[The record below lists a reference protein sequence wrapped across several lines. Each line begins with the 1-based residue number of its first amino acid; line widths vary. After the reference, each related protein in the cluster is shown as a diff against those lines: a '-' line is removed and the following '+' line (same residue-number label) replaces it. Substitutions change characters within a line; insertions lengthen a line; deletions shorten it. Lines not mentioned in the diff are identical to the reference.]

1 MNSVRTRLRRRLV
14 RVVAVAVL
22 PAASLAFCSAPLTAQ
37 ASRPAEPS
45 GCQLNSAGG
54 TIKHVIQLQF
64 DNVHFRRDNPNVPSD
79 IEQMPNLYNFLLG
92 NGTVLNN
99 HHTPLISH
107 TGTDILTTL
116 TGVYP
121 DRHGQPV
128 SNTFMFYGGDGI
140 AHTALSFAYWTD
152 LAQAFDG
159 TAEGKYNLVDAQGNN
174 PPAPWVPYTRAGCN
188 FGAVGT
194 ANIELERIANVA
206 TVYGPGS
213 PEAIQAADTSDNGQ
227 AKTTADFIGVA
238 VHCAKDAS
246 LCAAANRGVADAL
259 PAEPG
264 GYTGFNGLFG
274 HKYVA
279 PKISASLPMRDLDG
293 NVIANVAPDGT
304 PYPGFP
310 GFNGTSAA
318 VSLAYVAAMQ
328 EHGVP
333 ITTAYISAV
342 HEKADTGLGP
352 GDPVYEQNLRAYD
365 EAFGKFFARLASDG
379 INKSN
384 TLFVVTA
391 DENDHFVGVSPSN
404 PGCNGVVV
412 TCTYD
417 PTKLG
422 SVEVAVDTLLQQQ
435 GITTGFGLKGDS
447 APDYYVDGNPGPNDP
462 KVRQMERAVVNLMV
476 KNPLTGKTERL
487 TDLMADRTALRA
499 LHMVTSDPL
508 RTPSFTQFNEPD
520 YEGVAGGLDCGTPS
534 DTVIQCPGV
543 ETWHHGDIQPQITT
557 TWLGLVGPGVSHLG
571 VNDQVWS
578 DHTDTRPTTLA
589 LVGLRDDY
597 RRDGRVL
604 LDILERDA
612 VKVRGNR
619 EALIELGHVYKQLD
633 AAVGAFGMS
642 AAKAATAAV
651 DSGSAADDSR
661 YQTFASRLTALTND
675 RDTVALQI
683 SRLLESATS
692 GRNEDAGVRAQRRD
706 DGSVSRL
713 IREARSILARA
724 TNLASGD

>member
-1 MNSVRTRLRRRLV
+1 MTSSNRRLRRTLAKILV
-14 RVVAVAVL
+14 AAAL
-22 PAASLAFCSAPLTAQ
+22 PAAALGTAATSLPAQ
-37 ASRPAEPS
+37 ARMPS
-45 GCQLNSAGG
+45 GGCQLNSAGG
-54 TIKHVIQLQF
+54 AIKHVIQLQF

-79 IEQMPNLYNFLLG
+79 IEQMPNLYNFLVS

-128 SNTFMFYGGDGI
+128 SNTFLFYGPDGT

-152 LAQAFDG
+152 FAQAFDG
-159 TAEGKYNLVDAQGNN
+159 TAENKYNLIDAQGNV

-194 ANIELERIANVA
+194 ANIELERVANVA
-206 TVYGPGS
+206 TVYGMGS
-213 PEAIQAADTSDNGQ
+213 PEAIEASDATPNGQ

-238 VHCAKDAS
+238 VHCAKAAPICAS
-246 LCAAANRGVADAL
+246 PNRGVADSL

-264 GYTGFNGLFG
+264 GYVSFNGLFG
-274 HKYVA
+274 HKYVG
-279 PKISASLPMRDLDG
+279 PQISSSLPMKDLDG

-304 PYPGFP
+304 LYPGFP

-333 ITTAYISAV
+333 ITTAYISAA
-342 HEKADTGLGP
+342 HEKADTGLGA
-352 GDPVYEQNLRAYD
+352 GDPVYEQNLRNYD
-365 EAFGKFFARLASDG
+365 EAFGKFFARLTADG

-384 TLFVVTA
+384 TLFIVTA
-391 DENDHFVGVSPSN
+391 DENDHFVGVGPSN

-435 GITTGFGLKGDS
+435 GITTGFALKGDS
-447 APDYYVDGNPGPNDP
+447 APDYYLDGNPVPNNP
-462 KVRQMERAVVNLMV
+462 KVRQMERAVGALLVT
-476 KNPLTGKTERL
+476 NPLTGKRERM

-508 RTPSFTQFNEPD
+508 RTPTFTQFNQPD
-520 YEGVAGGLDCGTPS
+520 YEGVAGGLDCGTPT
-534 DTVIQCPGV
+534 DTVIQCQAV

-557 TWLGLVGPGVSHLG
+557 TWLGLVGPGVRHLG
-571 VNDQVWS
+571 VDNKVWS
-578 DHTDTRPTTLA
+578 DHTDTRPTALA

-597 RRDGRVL
+597 RHDGRVL
-604 LDILERDA
+604 LDVLERNA
-612 VKVRGNR
+612 VEVNGNR
-619 EALIELGHVYKQLD
+619 ETLLELGHVYKQLD
-633 AAVGAFGMS
+633 ATVGAFGVS
-642 AAKAATAAV
+642 AVKAATRAMETGDASN
-651 DSGSAADDSR
+651 DGR
-661 YQTFASRLTALTND
+661 YLALENALSSLTDD
-675 RDTVALQI
+675 RDAVALQI
-683 SRLLESATS
+683 SSLLEAATF
-692 GRNEDAGVRAQRRD
+692 AGVDDVQAKGNANGDGRAEQ
-706 DGSVSRL
+706 L
-713 IREARSILARA
+713 IRQANAILERSS
-724 TNLASGD
+724 NLAGDD

>member
-1 MNSVRTRLRRRLV
+1 MYSVRTRLRRRLA
-14 RVVAVAVL
+14 RMVAVAVL
-22 PAASLAFCSAPLTAQ
+22 PAASLAIGSAPLTAQ

-54 TIKHVIQLQF
+54 AIKHVIQLQF

-79 IEQMPNLYNFLLG
+79 IEQMPNLYNFLVG

-99 HHTPLISH
+99 HHTPVISH

-128 SNTFMFYGGDGI
+128 SNTFLFYGPDGT

-159 TAEGKYNLVDAQGNN
+159 TAENKYNLVDAQGNN
-174 PPAPWVPYTRAGCN
+174 PPAPWVPYTRVGCN

-194 ANIELERIANVA
+194 ANIELERIASVA
-206 TVYGPGS
+206 TVDGAGS
-213 PEAIQAADTSDNGQ
+213 PEAIQASDTSDNGQ

-238 VHCAKDAS
+238 IHCAKAAT
-246 LCAAANRGVADAL
+246 LCVSTHRGVADSL

-264 GYTGFNGLFG
+264 GYGGFNGLFG

-279 PKISASLPMRDLDG
+279 PQISASPPMRDLDG
-293 NVIANVAPDGT
+293 NVIANIAPDGT
-304 PYPGFP
+304 PFAGFP
-310 GFNGTSAA
+310 GFNGTTAA

-333 ITTAYISAV
+333 ITTAYLSAV
-342 HEKADTGLGP
+342 HEKADTGLAP
-352 GDPVYEQNLRAYD
+352 GDPVYEQNLRHYD
-365 EAFGKFFARLASDG
+365 EAFGKFFNRLAQDG
-379 INKSN
+379 INRSN
-384 TLFVVTA
+384 TLFIVTA
-391 DENDHFVGVSPSN
+391 DENDHFVGVGPSN

-412 TCTYD
+412 TCSYD
-417 PTKLG
+417 PSKLG
-422 SVEVAVDTLLQQQ
+422 SVEVAVDTLLQRQ
-435 GITTGFGLKGDS
+435 GITTGFSLKGDS
-447 APDYYVDGNPGPNDP
+447 APDYYLDGNPGANDP
-462 KVRQMERAVVNLMV
+462 KTRQMERAVGTLLVT
-476 KNPLTGKTERL
+476 NPLTGRRERM

-508 RTPSFTQFNEPD
+508 RTPSFTQFNQPD

-557 TWLGLVGPGVSHLG
+557 TWLGLVGPGVRHLEVDG
-571 VNDQVWS
+571 TVWS

-604 LDILERDA
+604 LDILDRDA
-612 VKVRGNR
+612 VTIHGNR
-619 EALIELGHVYKQLD
+619 EALIALGHVYKQLD
-633 AAVGAFGMS
+633 AAVGAFGIS
-642 AAKAATAAV
+642 AARAATAAV

-661 YQTFASRLTALTND
+661 YQAFENRLTALTND
-675 RDTVALQI
+675 RDNVALQI

-692 GRNEDAGVRAQRRD
+692 GSGDDAGVNQKTPD
-706 DGSVSRL
+706 DGDISRL
-713 IREARSILARA
+713 IRQANVILEQASE
-724 TNLASGD
+724 LAGG

>member
-1 MNSVRTRLRRRLV
+1 MNSVRTRLRRRLA
-14 RVVAVAVL
+14 RVVAVVVVL
-22 PAASLAFCSAPLTAQ
+22 PAASLAIGSAPLPAQ
-37 ASRPAEPS
+37 ASRPAEPLR
-45 GCQLNSAGG
+45 CQLNSAGG
-54 TIKHVIQLQF
+54 AIKHVIQLQF

-79 IEQMPNLYNFLLG
+79 IEQMPNLYNFLVG

-99 HHTPLISH
+99 HHTPVISH

-128 SNTFMFYGGDGI
+128 SNTFMFYGPDGI

-159 TAEGKYNLVDAQGNN
+159 TAEDKYNLVDAQGND

-206 TVYGPGS
+206 TVYGAGS
-213 PEAIQAADTSDNGQ
+213 PEAIQASDTTDNGQ
-227 AKTTADFIGVA
+227 AKTTADFIGIA

-246 LCAAANRGVADAL
+246 LCAASNRGVPDRL

-264 GYTGFNGLFG
+264 GYFGFNGLFG
-274 HKYVA
+274 HTYVA

-304 PYPGFP
+304 PYAGFP
-310 GFNGTSAA
+310 GFNGTTAA

-333 ITTAYISAV
+333 ITTAYLSAV

-352 GDPVYEQNLRAYD
+352 GDPVYEQNLRSYD
-365 EAFGKFFARLASDG
+365 EAFGKFFSRLAADG

-391 DENDHFVGVSPSN
+391 DENDHFVGVGPSN

-412 TCTYD
+412 TCSYD
-417 PTKLG
+417 PSKLG
-422 SVEVAVDTLLQQQ
+422 SVEVAVDTLLQQE
-435 GITTGFGLKGDS
+435 GITTGFSLKGDS
-447 APDYYVDGNPGPNDP
+447 APDYYLDGNPGANDP
-462 KVRQMERAVVNLMV
+462 KTRQMERAVGTLLVT
-476 KNPLTGKTERL
+476 NPLTSTRERM

-508 RTPSFTQFNEPD
+508 RTPSFTQFNRPD
-520 YEGVAGGLDCGTPS
+520 YEGVAGGLDCGTSS

-557 TWLGLVGPGVSHLG
+557 TWLGLVGPGVRHLG
-571 VNDQVWS
+571 VNSTVWS

-589 LVGLRDDY
+589 IVGLRDDY

-604 LDILERDA
+604 LDILDRDA
-612 VKVRGNR
+612 VKIRGNR

-633 AAVGAFGMS
+633 AAVGAYGMS
-642 AAKAATAAV
+642 AVKAATAAV

-661 YQTFASRLTALTND
+661 YQAFENRLTTLTNN
-675 RDTVALQI
+675 RDAVALEI

-692 GRNEDAGVRAQRRD
+692 GTGVDAGVGPETRD
-706 DGSVSRL
+706 DGNISRL
-713 IREARSILARA
+713 IRQANVILEQASE
-724 TNLASGD
+724 LAG

>member
-1 MNSVRTRLRRRLV
+1 MTHGISTLGRA
-14 RVVAVAVL
+14 VVAAALALAPVGVSL
-22 PAASLAFCSAPLTAQ
+22 PAAPVQAGAPA
-37 ASRPAEPS
+37 
-45 GCQLNSAGG
+45 GCQLNAASGR
-54 TIKHVIQLQF
+54 IQHVIALQF

-79 IEQMPNLYNFLLG
+79 IEQMPNLYNFLVG

-128 SNTFMFYGGDGI
+128 SNTFLFYGPDGVG
-140 AHTALSFAYWTD
+140 HTALSFAYWTD

-159 TAEGKYNLVDAQGNN
+159 TAENKYNLVDAQGNN

-194 ANIELERIANVA
+194 ANIELERVANVA
-206 TVYGPGS
+206 TVYGASS
-213 PEAIQAADTSDNGQ
+213 PEATEAADLSDNGQ
-227 AKTTADFIGVA
+227 ARTTADFIGVA
-238 VHCAKDAS
+238 IHCAKGAA
-246 LCAAANRGVADAL
+246 LCASTNRGVTDSL

-264 GYTGFNGLFG
+264 GYSGFNGLFG

-279 PKISASLPMRDLDG
+279 PQISASLPMRDLDG
-293 NVIANVAPDGT
+293 NVIANAASDGT
-304 PYPGFP
+304 LYPGFP

-318 VSLAYVAAMQ
+318 VSLSYVAAMQ

-352 GDPVYEQNLRAYD
+352 GDPVYEQNLRNYD
-365 EAFGKFFARLASDG
+365 EAFGKFFTRLAGDG

-391 DENDHFVGVSPSN
+391 DENDQFVGLGPSN
-404 PGCNGVVV
+404 PGCNGVIV

-422 SVEVAVDTLLQQQ
+422 SVEVALDTLLQQQ

-447 APDYYVDGNPGPNDP
+447 APDYYLDGNPGANDP
-462 KVRQMERAVVNLMV
+462 KTRQMERAIGNLVVT
-476 KNPLTGKTERL
+476 NPLTGNSERL
-487 TDLMADRTALRA
+487 IDFMADRAALRA
-499 LHMVTSDPL
+499 LHMLTSDPL
-508 RTPSFTQFNEPD
+508 RTPTFTQFNKPD
-520 YEGVAGGLDCGTPS
+520 YEGVAGGLDCGTPT
-534 DTVIQCPGV
+534 DTVIQCQAI

-557 TWLGLVGPGVSHLG
+557 TWLGLVGPGVRHLG
-571 VNDQVWS
+571 VNNQVWS

-597 RRDGRVL
+597 RHDGRVL
-604 LDILERDA
+604 LDVLDRNA
-612 VKVRGNR
+612 VKTRGNR
-619 EALIELGHVYKQLD
+619 EALIALGHVYKQLD
-633 AAVGAFGMS
+633 APVGAFGTAVVS
-642 AAKAATAAV
+642 ADTRAV
-651 DSGSAADDSR
+651 IGGTPSDDSQYLAFGR
-661 YQTFASRLTALTND
+661 KLTNLTND
-675 RDTVALQI
+675 RDALALQI
-683 SRLLESATS
+683 SMFL
-692 GRNEDAGVRAQRRD
+692 
-706 DGSVSRL
+706 
-713 IREARSILARA
+713 
-724 TNLASGD
+724 

>member
-1 MNSVRTRLRRRLV
+1 M
-14 RVVAVAVL
+14 AVL
-22 PAASLAFCSAPLTAQ
+22 PSASLVIGSAPVAAQ
-37 ASRPAEPS
+37 AKTNAPVS

-54 TIKHVIQLQF
+54 AIKHVIQLQF

-79 IEQMPNLYNFLLG
+79 IEQMPNLYNFLVG

-99 HHTPLISH
+99 HHTPVISH

-128 SNTFMFYGGDGI
+128 SNTFMFYGPDGT
-140 AHTALSFAYWTD
+140 AHTALTFAYWTD

-159 TAEGKYNLVDAQGNN
+159 TAENKYNLLDAQGNN

-194 ANIELERIANVA
+194 ANIELERVANVA
-206 TVYGPGS
+206 TVYGAGS
-213 PEAIQAADTSDNGQ
+213 PEAVEASDTSDNGQ

-238 VHCAKDAS
+238 IHCAKAATV
-246 LCAAANRGVADAL
+246 CAAANRGVSDAL

-264 GYTGFNGLFG
+264 GYSGFNGLFG
-274 HKYVA
+274 HKYVV
-279 PKISASLPMRDLDG
+279 PQISASQPMTDLDG
-293 NVIANVAPDGT
+293 NVISNAAPDGT
-304 PYPGFP
+304 QYPGFP

-342 HEKADTGLGP
+342 HEHADTGLGP
-352 GDPVYEQNLRAYD
+352 GDPVYEQNLRRYD
-365 EAFGKFFARLASDG
+365 EAFGKFFARLAADG
-379 INKSN
+379 INRSN

-391 DENDHFVGVSPSN
+391 DENDHFVGTGPSN

-417 PTKLG
+417 PAKLG
-422 SVEVAVDTLLQQQ
+422 SVEVAIDTLLQRQ
-435 GITTGFGLKGDS
+435 GITTGFALKADS

-462 KVRQMERAVVNLMV
+462 KVRQMERVVGTLEV

-508 RTPSFTQFNEPD
+508 RTPTFTQFNKPD
-520 YEGVAGGLDCGTPS
+520 YEGVSGGLDCGTPS

-557 TWLGLVGPGVSHLG
+557 TWLGLVGPGVRHLG
-571 VNDQVWS
+571 INNQVWS

-589 LVGLRDDY
+589 LLGLRDDY
-597 RRDGRVL
+597 RHDGRVL
-604 LDILERDA
+604 LDVLDGSA
-612 VKVRGNR
+612 VKIRGDR
-619 EALIELGHVYKQLD
+619 EAVIELGHIYKQLD
-633 AAVGAFGMS
+633 APVGIFGMS
-642 AAKAATAAV
+642 AVRAATRAM
-651 DSGSAADDSR
+651 DSGSAANDSR
-661 YQTFASRLTALTND
+661 YQAFENGLTSLTND
-675 RDTVALQI
+675 RDAVALQI
-683 SRLLESATS
+683 SQLLEAVTFDRTQASA
-692 GRNEDAGVRAQRRD
+692 R
-706 DGSVSRL
+706 SVERL
-713 IREARSILARA
+713 IDGADRIIDRAR
-724 TNLASGD
+724 NLAGDE

>member
-1 MNSVRTRLRRRLV
+1 MSSSRSRLSTRFARFLV
-14 RVVAVAVL
+14 AAML
-22 PAASLAFCSAPLTAQ
+22 PAASLAIATAAIPAQ
-37 ASRPAEPS
+37 AAKAAAG

-54 TIKHVIQLQF
+54 AIKHVIQIQF

-79 IEQMPNLYNFLLG
+79 IEQMPNLYNFLVG
-92 NGTVLNN
+92 NGTVLTN
-99 HHTPLISH
+99 HHTPVISH

-128 SNTFMFYGGDGI
+128 SNTFLFYGPDGT

-159 TAEGKYNLVDAQGNN
+159 TAENKFNLVDAQGNN

-194 ANIELERIANVA
+194 ANIELERVANVA
-206 TVYGPGS
+206 TVYGASS
-213 PEAIQAADTSDNGQ
+213 PEATEAADLSDNGQ

-238 VHCAKDAS
+238 IHCAKGAA
-246 LCAAANRGVADAL
+246 LCASTNRGVTDSL

-264 GYTGFNGLFG
+264 GYTGFDGLFG

-279 PKISASLPMRDLDG
+279 PQISTSLPMRDLDG
-293 NVIANVAPDGT
+293 NVIANAASDGT
-304 PYPGFP
+304 LYPGFP

-318 VSLAYVAAMQ
+318 VSLSYVAAMQ

-352 GDPVYEQNLRAYD
+352 GDPVYEQNLRNYD
-365 EAFGKFFARLASDG
+365 EAFGKFFTRLAADG

-391 DENDHFVGVSPSN
+391 DESDQFVGLGPSN

-422 SVEVAVDTLLQQQ
+422 SVEVALDTLLQQQ

-447 APDYYVDGNPGPNDP
+447 APDYYLDGNPGPNDP
-462 KVRQMERAVVNLMV
+462 KTRQIERAIGNLVVT
-476 KNPLTGKTERL
+476 NPLTGNSERL
-487 TDLMADRTALRA
+487 IDFMADRAALRA

-508 RTPSFTQFNEPD
+508 RTPTFTQFNKPD
-520 YEGVAGGLDCGTPS
+520 YEGVAGGLDCGTPA
-534 DTVIQCPGV
+534 DTVIQCQAI

-557 TWLGLVGPGVSHLG
+557 TWLGLVGPGVRHLG
-571 VNDQVWS
+571 IDPNVWS

-597 RRDGRVL
+597 RHDGRVL
-604 LDILERDA
+604 FEILDKNAIAPKL
-612 VKVRGNR
+612 RGH
-619 EALIELGHVYKQLD
+619 EQTLTQLAQVYKQLD
-633 AAVGAFGMS
+633 APVGAFGM
-642 AAKAATAAV
+642 AAV
-651 DSGSAADDSR
+651 AGATRAMQTGTESADSQYVSFDDQLS
-661 YQTFASRLTALTND
+661 ALTNR
-675 RDTVALQI
+675 RDAVALQI
-683 SRLLESATS
+683 SEILDAASFDGQTLGEPSAK
-692 GRNEDAGVRAQRRD
+692 A
-706 DGSVSRL
+706 L
-713 IREARSILARA
+713 IRQAQAILAEANALA
-724 TNLASGD
+724 TG

>member
-1 MNSVRTRLRRRLV
+1 MGFWARLRRRLA
-14 RVVAVAVL
+14 RVLLVAVL
-22 PAASLAFCSAPLTAQ
+22 PAASLATTAQ
-37 ASRPAEPS
+37 LPAQAAKASS
-45 GCQLNSAGG
+45 GCRLNSADGA
-54 TIKHVIQLQF
+54 IKHVIQLQF

-79 IEQMPNLYNFLLG
+79 IEQMPNLYNFLVG

-128 SNTFMFYGGDGI
+128 SNTFLFYGPDGT
-140 AHTALSFAYWTD
+140 AHTALTFAYWTD
-152 LAQAFDG
+152 LTQAFDG
-159 TAEGKYNLVDAQGNN
+159 TAENKYNLVDAQGNN

-194 ANIELERIANVA
+194 ANIELERVANVA
-206 TVYGPGS
+206 TVYGAGS
-213 PEAIQAADTSDNGQ
+213 PEAVEASDPSPNGQ
-227 AKTTADFIGVA
+227 AKTTADFIGIA
-238 VHCAKDAS
+238 IHCGQDAA
-246 LCAAANRGVADAL
+246 LCATTNRGVADSL

-279 PKISASLPMRDLDG
+279 PQISASLPMRDLDG
-293 NVIANVAPDGT
+293 NVISNVAPDGT
-304 PYPGFP
+304 QYPGFP

-365 EAFGKFFARLASDG
+365 EAFRKFFARLAADG
-379 INKSN
+379 ITKSN
-384 TLFVVTA
+384 TLFVVTS
-391 DENDHFVGVSPSN
+391 DENDHFVGVGPSN

-412 TCTYD
+412 TCAYD

-447 APDYYVDGNPGPNDP
+447 APDYYLDGNPGANDP
-462 KVRQMERAVVNLMV
+462 KTRQMERAVGALLVT
-476 KNPLTGKTERL
+476 NPLTGRRERM
-487 TDLMADRTALRA
+487 TDLLADRTALRA

-508 RTPSFTQFNEPD
+508 RTPTFTQFNQPD
-520 YEGVAGGLDCGTPS
+520 YEGVAGGLDCGTPT
-534 DTVIQCPGV
+534 DTVIQCQGI

-557 TWLGLVGPGVSHLG
+557 TWLGLVGPGVRHLG
-571 VNDQVWS
+571 VDNKVWS

-589 LVGLRDDY
+589 LLGLRDDY
-597 RRDGRVL
+597 RHDGRVL
-604 LDILERDA
+604 LDVLDRNA

-619 EALIELGHVYKQLD
+619 EGLLELGHVYKQLD
-633 AAVGAFGMS
+633 ATVGAFGMS
-642 AAKAATAAV
+642 AVKAATVAI
-651 DSGSAADDSR
+651 DSGSAADDGR
-661 YQTFASRLTALTND
+661 YQAFENRLTALTND
-675 RDTVALQI
+675 RDALALEI
-683 SRLLESATS
+683 SRLLESATF
-692 GRNEDAGVRAQRRD
+692 GADEDALDNKENRD
-706 DGSVSRL
+706 DGKITEL
-713 IREARSILARA
+713 IRRAQAILDRA
-724 TNLASGD
+724 SNLSGDD

>member
-1 MNSVRTRLRRRLV
+1 MSSVRTHLYRRLACLA
-14 RVVAVAVL
+14 AVSVL
-22 PAASLAFCSAPLTAQ
+22 PMAMLAIGSTPLAAQ
-37 ASRPAEPS
+37 AAKPTA

-54 TIKHVIQLQF
+54 AIKHVIQLQF

-79 IEQMPNLYNFLLG
+79 IEQMPNLYNFLVG

-99 HHTPLISH
+99 HHTPVISH

-128 SNTFMFYGGDGI
+128 SNTFLFYGPDGT

-159 TAEGKYNLVDAQGNN
+159 TAENKYNLVDAQGNN

-206 TVYGPGS
+206 TVYGAGS
-213 PEAIQAADTSDNGQ
+213 PEAIQASDTSDNGQ

-238 VHCAKDAS
+238 IHCAKGAT
-246 LCAAANRGVADAL
+246 LCAGSNRGVADAL

-279 PKISASLPMRDLDG
+279 PKISATLPMTDLDG
-293 NVIANVAPDGT
+293 NVIANSAADGT
-304 PYPGFP
+304 HYPGFP

-342 HEKADTGLGP
+342 HEHIDTGLGP
-352 GDPVYEQNLRAYD
+352 GDPVYEQNLHRYD
-365 EAFGKFFARLASDG
+365 EAFGKFFARLAADG

-391 DENDHFVGVSPSN
+391 DENDHFVGVGPSN

-422 SVEVAVDTLLQQQ
+422 SVEVALDTLLQQH

-462 KVRQMERAVVNLMV
+462 KVRQMERVAGTLMV
-476 KNPLTGKTERL
+476 VNPLTGKTERL
-487 TDLMADRTALRA
+487 ADFMADRSALRA

-508 RTPSFTQFNEPD
+508 RTPTFTQFNKPD
-520 YEGVAGGLDCGTPS
+520 YEGVAGGLDCGTPT
-534 DTVIQCPGV
+534 DTVIQCQAI

-557 TWLGLVGPGVSHLG
+557 TWLGLVGPGVRHLG
-571 VNDQVWS
+571 VNNQVWS

-597 RRDGRVL
+597 PHDGRVL
-604 LDILERDA
+604 LDVLDRNA
-612 VKVRGNR
+612 VKIRGNG
-619 EALIELGHVYKQLD
+619 EALIALGQIYKQLD
-633 AAVGAFGMS
+633 APVGAFGTAVVS
-642 AAKAATAAV
+642 ADTRAV
-651 DSGSAADDSR
+651 IGGTPSDDSQYVAFER
-661 YQTFASRLTALTND
+661 KLTNLTND
-675 RDTVALQI
+675 RDALALKI
-683 SRLLESATS
+683 SNFLESATFGS
-692 GRNEDAGVRAQRRD
+692 GEDNRASAQD
-706 DGSVSRL
+706 QGDGIAQKL
-713 IREARSILARA
+713 IRQANAIIDRA
-724 TNLASGD
+724 NNLAADE